1 MHSILVTRAR
11 IPMDP
16 ETPFTP
22 HELYREVQRMRT
34 QIEVYGD
41 VIDMAR
47 VQLDTLGRALDRVSQ
62 ALEKALELPA
72 TQALQAELAAQG
84 GENAAVVDADDTTTT
99 AVKQAP
105 PLDMEQW
112 LQGYVKAVLG
122 KADRALTNTEIRRQ
136 LHTVVEQQQYCAPNK
151 TMVNRT
157 LHQMGDAG
165 TLWCEKRGGYCYW
178 SLCTGEKKKTK
189 KAKSGNK

>member
-1 MHSILVTRAR
+1 
-11 IPMDP
+11 MDP

-72 TQALQAELAAQG
+72 TQALEVELARG
-84 GENAAVVDADDTTTT
+84 GENTAVVATDGDATTTAT

-151 TMVNRT
+151 AMVNRT

-178 SLCTGEKKKTK
+178 SLCSGGEKKKTK